1 MCKPVLF
8 ASTKPLERAENLK
21 AVYDAFDGSKAFVQ
35 VDPWRHHAD
44 ITSGKYDLMVID
56 EYPTETPGKIILL
69 GHGIAGGKTSGLEQ
83 PHPYMNESNSKLI
96 TYTITTSPGTVGLVA
111 RYEGVKPET
120 VLPLGMPRTDK
131 YIGKKKGDGYT
142 ELADKK
148 AYLYAPTYR
157 NKEETPMPLIDW
169 QWLDEQLSDDELI
182 VVKPHMMTSKM
193 LHREYDHI
201 KEVSSRWASDKY
213 LYDCDVLIT
222 DYSSIM
228 FDGYLLGKPCVLF
241 EKNKGY
247 LDTRGMYLEYPYQ
260 YSSRYVTNEKD
271 LLDAVRSADGLTEV
285 EKDCLKLVAESCDGE
300 ATKRVCDL
308 IKENQ

>member
-83 PHPYMNESNSKLI
+83 PHPYMNPANSKLI
-96 TYTITTSPGTVGLVA
+96 TYTITTSPGTVDLVA
-111 RYEGVKPET
+111 RYEGVEPET

-131 YIGKKKGDGYT
+131 YIGKKKGDGLT

-182 VVKPHMMTSKM
+182 VVKPHMMTDKM

-247 LDTRGMYLEYPYQ
+247 LETRGMYLRYPQQ

-271 LLDAVRSADGLTEV
+271 LLDAVRFADGLTEV